1 MRYMKKLLPLV
12 MLLMTASAANAGG
25 LVTRH
30 QSSLQHTVDPTRTI
44 TSRTANSF
52 AVSGSGVTM
61 DVDGGSLSGA
71 DQAVGSLG
79 TLTTGQAAGS
89 FGTAYQTTAGE
100 AFSYSTSFT
109 AGDKTDATG
118 TVSTVYTAGSAG
130 DYSSGSSAPGTIGL
144 DHGLT
149 VTGTT
154 QGAGTSVTAQ
164 FVTEITVI
172 D

>member
-1 MRYMKKLLPLV
+1 MKKLLPLV

-52 AVSGSGVTM
+52 AVAGSGVTM

-130 DYSSGSSAPGTIGL
+130 DYSSGSAAPGTIGL

>member
-1 MRYMKKLLPLV
+1 MKRFVPLV

-44 TSRTANSF
+44 TSRTANSY
-52 AVSGSGVTM
+52 AISGSGVSL
-61 DVDGGSLSGA
+61 DVDA
-71 DQAVGSLG
+71 D
-79 TLTTGQAAGS
+79 TTGNDLSVGGFNEFSNGAVS
-89 FGTAYQTTAGE
+89 SWKIPTATITDGE
-100 AFSYSTSFT
+100 AFSFT
-109 AGDKTDATG
+109 NSVTTGDATNATG

-130 DYSSGSSAPGTIGL
+130 TYSGDAKPGTIDSG
-144 DHGLT
+144 HTIAVSGNS
-149 VTGTT
+149 